1 MKNNKGFSL
10 VELIIVIA
18 LISILTGVSF
28 VGLGYLYNTNVKS
41 TVQKLDSSLQKVQS
55 YTTAKSS
62 GGRDIGLVIKKNGD
76 GFYVEY
82 KGIAGQQD
90 EKIGGTNLTFNYY
103 VGGSAV
109 AIDSTHPLEIN
120 FDRSTGGLLPLTNNG
135 SDYCEKIEVS
145 LNGANKCTITISK
158 VTGRTEISFF
168 N

>member
-18 LISILTGVSF
+18 IISILTGVSF
-28 VGLGYLYNTNVKS
+28 VGLGYLYSTNVKS

-55 YTTAKSS
+55 YTTAKSN
-62 GGRDIGLVIKKNGD
+62 GGRDVGLVIKKKSD

-82 KGIAGQQD
+82 KGIAGQED
-90 EKIGGTNLTFNYY
+90 AKIGGQNLTFKYY
-103 VGGSAV
+103 VGGTATI
-109 AIDSTHPLEIN
+109 IDSTQSLELN

-145 LNGANKCTITISK
+145 LNGANAYTITISK